1 MNFQTQ
7 ATFHPLRYFLNSENL
22 VFGIT
27 DIVTYI
33 LGTIF
38 IVILPGPNSLY
49 VMSIA
54 SRFGIKVGYLGAF
67 GVFVGDLILIICTV
81 LGAASLLHAFP
92 WLFIVLKIV
101 GASYLSYLGIR
112 LLIASIATWKNP
124 AKNMQADS
132 NTENKIKQFH
142 PFRTALTISLL
153 NPKAI
158 LFYLSFFVQFV
169 DPDYPYPI
177 LSFAILSVVLQIIS
191 MSYLTLLIFSGVRL
205 AGFFNARYKIAAT
218 CVAGVGILFCG
229 FGIKLALSTM

>member
-124 AKNMQADS
+124 AKKMQADS
-132 NTENKIKQFH
+132 NTKNKVEQFH

>member
-1 MNFQTQ
+1 M
-7 ATFHPLRYFLNSENL
+7 
-22 VFGIT
+22 FGIT

-54 SRFGIKVGYLGAF
+54 SRFGIKTGYIGAL
-67 GVFVGDLILIICTV
+67 GVFTGDLILILCTV

-92 WLFIVLKIV
+92 WLFVVLKIV

-112 LLIASIATWKNP
+112 LLFASFKTWSSKP
-124 AKNMQADS
+124 QHIQANSDTS
-132 NTENKIKQFH
+132 TTEQFH

-169 DPDYPYPI
+169 DPDYPYPA
-177 LSFAILSVVLQIIS
+177 LSFAALSVILQIIS
-191 MSYLTLLIFSGVRL
+191 MSYLTILIFSGVKL
-205 AGFFNARYKIAAT
+205 ASFFNARYRVAAS
-218 CVAGVGILFCG
+218 CVAAVGLLFCG
-229 FGIKLALSTM
+229 FGLKLALSTM